1 MREIDH
7 QESGSPL
14 RFKPW
19 FIILVGSV
27 CLLVGVSIGRAFF
40 PLEVPKPFIVEKE
53 KRVEVP
59 VDRIVEKRVPVEVI
73 KYVERVVE
81 RRVEVPFEVVKYVDR
96 AVLSDRTPQVP
107 FPKAPTISSTAIDAA
122 SWKKL
127 SVGMSPESVRNLLGA
142 PKQVGGS
149 SFILAFADTP
159 ARIEERADCV
169 YWYYL
174 ALGEGTVFIRFEA
187 GKVTDFG
194 LLTR

>member
-59 VDRIVEKRVPVEVI
+59 
-73 KYVERVVE
+73 
-81 RRVEVPFEVVKYVDR
+81 FEVVKYVDR
-96 AVLSDRTPQVP
+96 TVLSDRTPQVP

-149 SFILAFADTP
+149 SFF
-159 ARIEERADCV
+159 
-169 YWYYL
+169 YQWYYDDTSSL
-174 ALGEGTVFIRFEA
+174 SFVDDKLHNWSTLSR
-187 GKVTDFG
+187 
-194 LLTR
+194 